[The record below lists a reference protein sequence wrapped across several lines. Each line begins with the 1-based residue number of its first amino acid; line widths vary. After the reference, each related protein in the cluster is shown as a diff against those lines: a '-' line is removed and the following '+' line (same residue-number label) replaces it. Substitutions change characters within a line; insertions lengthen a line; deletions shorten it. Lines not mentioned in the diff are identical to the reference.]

1 VIGSRVRRV
10 DPGQPKKKKHTK
22 KTLEAKDQHTTKP
35 KSAALS
41 LFLVFIFPPNIEEN
55 EPA

>member
-1 VIGSRVRRV
+1 VIGSRVRWV
-10 DPGQPKKKKHTK
+10 DPGQSKKKKHK

-35 KSAALS
+35 KPAALS
-41 LFLVFIFPPNIEEN
+41 LFLVFISPPNIEEN